1 MLFGGGSNET
11 YRGPDRRRRQVESVP
26 RIPMAHLSRQ
36 TVLVGL
42 VIAIPILAL
51 VLHGATPAGLR
62 GALQSLS
69 ALIAAAAGFGLLIAW
84 KISGKA
90 ATGVLG
96 VALLDFGILTLIY
109 SDFSNLGLH
118 SGSVVPAG
126 RAVVC
131 VVTASLV
138 IAAFRVPEV
147 HSALSPLRLLAKT
160 ALGGLVALGLLEMV
174 LPVHSDIEGMVL
186 THRAVLLFDSVAWAA
201 AAVVAVHGGRRRSVD
216 HRWVGWVMA
225 IFAGNAAVGSVTFSY
240 TWGPSASQ
248 ATVLVV
254 TCLGLIGSLWELR
267 WTVKHQDRYALT
279 LDSNLREIRQEME
292 REQTELS
299 ERLHELRN
307 SVSALRTA
315 DTTLRRYAGRLDDET
330 RDHLADALSSEL
342 SRLQTLIEPGR
353 RLKPVDFRLDLLV
366 GPLVATQRAC
376 GSVID
381 CQVGPVLV
389 RGDRDALAQVVHNL
403 LGNARKYAP
412 GSPISIAAGR
422 VAGRVLLAVSDAGP
436 GIPAEERQRVF
447 ARGTRGST
455 SEGTDGHGLGL
466 HVAAQLMEA
475 MGGSLRLQDTL
486 VGTTF
491 VIEIAA
497 PVSSPAEV
505 CRAVGSRPGRHLST
519 KPFVF
524 DPTTVPG

>member
-1 MLFGGGSNET
+1 M
-11 YRGPDRRRRQVESVP
+11 PD
-26 RIPMAHLSRQ
+26 LSRQ
-36 TVLVGL
+36 AVLVGV
-42 VIAIPILAL
+42 VIAIPIIAL
-51 VLHGATPAGLR
+51 VLHGASPSGLR

-90 ATGVLG
+90 STGLLG
-96 VALLDFGILTLIY
+96 VGLLDFGVLTLLY
-109 SDFSNLGLH
+109 SDFSNLGLR
-118 SGSVVPAG
+118 SSTVLPAG
-126 RAVVC
+126 RTVVC
-131 VVTASLV
+131 VVTASV
-138 IAAFRVPEV
+138 IIAAFRMPEV
-147 HSALSPLRLLAKT
+147 NSALSPLRILAKT
-160 ALGGLVALGLLEMV
+160 ALGGLVALGMLEML
-174 LPVHSDIEGMVL
+174 LPVHTDIEGMVL
-186 THRAVLLFDSVAWAA
+186 TNRVVLLFDSVVWAV
-201 AAVVAVHGGRRRSVD
+201 AAVVAGHGGRRRSVD

-225 IFAGNAAVGSVTFSY
+225 LFAGNAAVGSVTFGY
-240 TWGPSASQ
+240 KWGPSASQ
-248 ATVLVV
+248 GAVLLL

-267 WTVKHQDRYALT
+267 WTVQHQDRYALS
-279 LDSNLREIRQEME
+279 LDSNLREIRLEME

-307 SVSALRTA
+307 AVTAMRTA
-315 DTTLRRYAGRLDDET
+315 DTTLRRYAGRLDEAT
-330 RDHLADALSSEL
+330 RLHLADALSSEL

-353 RLKPVDFRLDLLV
+353 RLQPTDFRLDLLV
-366 GPLVATQRAC
+366 DPLVATQRAC
-376 GSVID
+376 GSAID
-381 CQVGPVLV
+381 CQVGPIMV
-389 RGDRDALAQVVHNL
+389 RGDREALAQVIHNL

-436 GIPAEERQRVF
+436 GIPPNERQSVF
-447 ARGTRGST
+447 TRGTRGST

-466 HVAAQLMEA
+466 HVAARLMEG
-475 MGGSLRLQDTL
+475 MGGSLRLRDTL

-491 VIEIAA
+491 VVEIAA

-505 CRAVGSRPGRHLST
+505 GLTAGVGRPGRARRLST